1 MKKFTCLLFGFL
13 CMSSALAACPS
24 TYSQLNGLQK
34 RLEIHVAG
42 AALLTA
48 TNGIAGTCGYPV
60 NALCCDDT
68 RTRSAVAIEINKIKT
83 QFTNFGSS
91 ITRIGGMMSKISIL
105 VNSATASSAIDSATS
120 YELSGATTS
129 LFKAW
134 ALYTPAQ
141 FESDFLAYKSQLS
154 SCFDY
159 YSASVQKIACSA
171 CLPPTADSVAW
182 IMDASIPLTQASCN
196 DWVYRCN
203 RVWAFMH
210 KLGWFVQVAAF
221 LNKRRDTS
229 SAVTYIPPAASVVYA
244 AGASDF
250 QSIDFAVSTC
260 SPDPSTAT
268 CPDTYKS
275 ILCKAFIGLWS
286 DAAAISVGRSDTSF
300 MQGSYNPTSTVT
312 RRLLPAVALTGAIT
326 ITPFGVDTPVTNTLV
341 FPPTATISTIDT
353 SAWWSGYVS
362 QSAPSTSSSSDSQ
375 QGPTG
380 SQSENLDVGASFNFN
395 YNSFKSDARIIIAP
409 LLAGLLALACLN

>member
-24 TYSQLNGLQK
+24 TYSQLNSLQK
-34 RLEIHVAG
+34 RLEYQEAA
-42 AALLTA
+42 AALYTA
-48 TNGIAGTCGYPV
+48 ANGVAGTCGV
-60 NALCCDDT
+60 AATALCCDDT
-68 RTRSAVAIEINKIKT
+68 RTRSAVAIEINKIKA

-105 VNSATASSAIDSATS
+105 VNSTAASSAIDSATS
-120 YELSGATTS
+120 YELSGATAS

-134 ALYTPAQ
+134 ALYSPAQ

-159 YSASVQKIACSA
+159 YSASVQKITCHA
-171 CLPPTADSVAW
+171 CLPASADSAAW
-182 IMDASIPLTQASCN
+182 TTDATIPLTQASCN
-196 DWVYRCN
+196 DWVSKCN

-210 KLGWFVQVAAF
+210 RLGWFVQVAAF

-244 AGASDF
+244 AGASDI
-250 QSIDFAVSTC
+250 QTIDFAVSTC
-260 SPDPSTAT
+260 APDSAFVACT
-268 CPDTYKS
+268 DYQRS
-275 ILCKAFIGLWS
+275 VLCKAFIGVWS
-286 DAAAISVGRSDTSF
+286 GNVAISVGRSDTSF

-312 RRLLPAVALTGAIT
+312 RRLLPAVASTGAIT
-326 ITPFGVDTPVTNTLV
+326 ITQSGVDTTAANLLV
-341 FPPTATISTIDT
+341 FPPTAAIPTIDT
-353 SAWWSGYVS
+353 SAWSSGYVS
-362 QSAPSTSSSSDSQ
+362 QPSTSSSSDSH